1 MTDESID
8 WVDGKGW
15 YELTDREQALL
26 SKVHDEAYARGFRDG
41 ERFGAEEALR
51 ASTTLTT
58 AFENRPTQRARKP
71 ASMHSPAARRAN
83 TTSLTIGSSG
93 AERLTISPSRSVRN
107 VMASPSGSRRSLIAG
122 NSKVS

>member
-15 YELTDREQALL
+15 HELTDREQALL
-26 SKVHDEAYARGFRDG
+26 SKVHDEAYAQGFRDG

-58 AFENRPTQRARKP
+58 AFENRPTQRAL
-71 ASMHSPAARRAN
+71 AV
-83 TTSLTIGSSG
+83 L
-93 AERLTISPSRSVRN
+93 ERLLAISSAGESER
-107 VMASPSGSRRSLIAG
+107 GSLYWSTEEVEAP
-122 NSKVS
+122 

>member
-58 AFENRPTQRARKP
+58 AFENRPTQRALRV
-71 ASMHSPAARRAN
+71 
-83 TTSLTIGSSG
+83 L
-93 AERLTISPSRSVRN
+93 ERLLGIVSTAENERGSVYWHTEE
-107 VMASPSGSRRSLIAG
+107 VEAP
-122 NSKVS
+122 